1 MQISNLVEMVT
12 GFFLLKLTPICLKLM
27 DRKMTPIKKINLLLS
42 QKIKDIYQKKLG
54 HKLDNVYYRLFD
66 NTLIIMLDGTITSPE
81 KLLKNNAHL
90 DLAKEVRQV
99 IDSVIQPQI
108 QNTVEEILDVKVIDF
123 LTDTTIDND
132 ITGGISIFES
142 SPRT

>member
-1 MQISNLVEMVT
+1 
-12 GFFLLKLTPICLKLM
+12 
-27 DRKMTPIKKINLLLS
+27 
-42 QKIKDIYQKKLG
+42 
-54 HKLDNVYYRLFD
+54 
-66 NTLIIMLDGTITSPE
+66 MLDGTITSPE